1 MNWGGSSTRPSA
13 DSQSASR
20 LERLAARKCRLE
32 GMGGVAWRT
41 SPKVKPEYQT
51 SETTLVPFNPSVLF
65 TQRRT
70 RRKRNADNAYKVDP
84 MLKNLV
90 SDRVWEDRCQDDLN
104 EAERHCDEWSEIA
117 EASL

>member
-1 MNWGGSSTRPSA
+1 
-13 DSQSASR
+13 
-20 LERLAARKCRLE
+20 
-32 GMGGVAWRT
+32 MGGVAWRT

-104 EAERHCDEWSEIA
+104 EAERHCNERSEIV